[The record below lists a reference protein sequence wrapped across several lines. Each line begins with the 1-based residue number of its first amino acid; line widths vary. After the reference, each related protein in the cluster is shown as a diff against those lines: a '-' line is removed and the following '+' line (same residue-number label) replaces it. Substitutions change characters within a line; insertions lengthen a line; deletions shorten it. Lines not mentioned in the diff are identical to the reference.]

1 MSGNVEKVYP
11 SLTVASVCPIV
22 LNQTEQVL
30 TYKTANFVATPAPV
44 RNGLEV
50 CLPNDYTY
58 LQVWTEAQ
66 APKCCDY
73 GVQKAMQSNTS
84 LYN

>member
-11 SLTVASVCPIV
+11 TLTVTSVCPIV

-30 TYKTANFVATPAPV
+30 TYKTANYVATPAPV
-44 RNGLEV
+44 RAGLEV

-58 LQVWTEAQ
+58 LQVWSQSE